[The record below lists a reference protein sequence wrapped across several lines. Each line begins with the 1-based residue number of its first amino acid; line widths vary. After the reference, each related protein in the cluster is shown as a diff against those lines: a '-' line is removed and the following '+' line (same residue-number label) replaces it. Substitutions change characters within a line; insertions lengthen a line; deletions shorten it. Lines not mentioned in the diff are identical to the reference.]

1 MWRARIHSLIARAL
15 ITLALL
21 ESAWLV
27 YPIVRRQVLAVE
39 DTPAA
44 RGRRVAAALGCFGCH
59 GPEGNGGVRNPGSV
73 EGNVPA
79 VAGQAEK
86 MLGKDAGD
94 LREYVLDGAL
104 RRKAEDPHHA

>member
-27 YPIVRRQVLAVE
+27 YPIVRRHVLAIE

-73 EGNVPA
+73 VGTVPA
-79 VAGQAEK
+79 FTGTTQVKLVKGAGQRRE
-86 MLGKDAGD
+86 LGRD
-94 LREYVLDGAL
+94 
-104 RRKAEDPHHA
+104 

>member
-27 YPIVRRQVLAVE
+27 YPIVRRHVLAIE

-44 RGRRVAAALGCFGCH
+44 RGRRVAAALGCFGGH
-59 GPEGNGGVRNPGSV
+59 GPEGNGGGCQPGR
-73 EGNVPA
+73 EGGARAACHAHAPLKVCTNTRATP
-79 VAGQAEK
+79 
-86 MLGKDAGD
+86 
-94 LREYVLDGAL
+94 RERAD
-104 RRKAEDPHHA
+104 

>member
-27 YPIVRRQVLAVE
+27 YPIVRRHVLAVE

-44 RGRRVAAALGCFGCH
+44 RGRRVAAALGCFGWH
-59 GPEGNGGVRNPGSV
+59 GPEGNGGVRTAGSE
-73 EGNVPA
+73 EGTVPA
-79 VAGQAEK
+79 FRRPTQQRVV
-86 MLGKDAGD
+86 KDAGD
-94 LREYVLDGAL
+94 VRAAAPDGS
-104 RRKAEDPHHA
+104 RHR

>member
-21 ESAWLV
+21 ESAWLA

-59 GPEGNGGVRNPGSV
+59 GPEGNGGGRNPGSE
-73 EGNVPA
+73 EGTVPA
-79 VAGQAEK
+79 VTGQTQKMFVKEAG
-86 MLGKDAGD
+86 
-94 LREYVLDGAL
+94 RPPEYLLDGAPPPE
-104 RRKAEDPHHA
+104 R